1 MSNFQSEISSLV
13 QDFVASLTEAWK
25 RAVSEALTGVGA
37 GGSTG
42 GGRGGRRGGGGSSSA
57 QSAASRR
64 KGEKRTADELDG
76 LADQFQDFVKS
87 NPGLR
92 IEQINKQLGT
102 STKDLQLPIRKLIAD
117 GAVKAKGEKRSTQ
130 YFPGEGTPRKRNKKK
145 A

>member
-1 MSNFQSEISSLV
+1 MSNFQSEIQNLV
-13 QDFVASLTEAWK
+13 QDFVAQITEAWK
-25 RAVSEALTGVGA
+25 RAVSDALTGVQT
-37 GGSTG
+37 GGG
-42 GGRGGRRGGGGSSSA
+42 GGRGGRRGGGGGA
-57 QSAASRR
+57 ASAASRR

-76 LADQFQDFVKS
+76 LADRFQAFVKE

-130 YFPGEGTPRKRNKKK
+130 YFPGEGQPRKRAKKK
-145 A
+145 

>member
-1 MSNFQSEISSLV
+1 MSNFQSEIQNLV
-13 QDFVASLTEAWK
+13 QDFVAQITEAWK
-25 RAVSEALTGVGA
+25 RAVSEALTGVQA
-37 GGSTG
+37 G
-42 GGRGGRRGGGGSSSA
+42 GGRGGRRGGGASA
-57 QSAASRR
+57 ASTASRR

-76 LADQFQDFVKS
+76 LAERFQAFVKD

-130 YFPGEGTPRKRNKKK
+130 YFPGEGSPRKRAKKK
-145 A
+145 